1 VSLRG
6 AGVSSV
12 CAQLSS
18 GAHVPLIAQA
28 FVAYAGGLLIGFGAD
43 GTVALAAS
51 GLATIVAAWAA
62 LFRARILLGLCVLL
76 VSGVCVARV
85 TPAPPPPWERVPG
98 ALEPVRS
105 ELGRRID
112 ALFGAQAQVA
122 RALLIAD
129 QRQMPVEVRDRY
141 ATAGLVHM
149 LSISGLHVAII
160 AGSLELLLLAMRF
173 RRRPAAALSVVLVFT
188 YVAVLDW
195 RAPALRAAVMYG
207 TMSLTRALQRPT
219 SPWASLAIGGWVP
232 LVAPRT
238 VLELGYQLSLAGM
251 VALTAAGSLSRRW
264 KLESLGVIRSRII
277 RDLLASTLASITTAP
292 FVAWYF
298 GRISLI
304 GPVANLFAGPVI
316 AVLQPTLFI
325 ALALSPVGPLAAFAA
340 DAAQPLLVA
349 FDVVARTAASFPAA
363 AVDVAPTLQAAAA
376 CAVAIV
382 ALLVAALGRRR
393 ARALFV
399 AGGALAVAA
408 WLPFFP
414 LGSGQLE
421 MHVLDVGQGDAVAL
435 RTDRGNWVLVDAGR
449 AWRRGDAGRS
459 VIVPYVRRRG
469 GDVLALVLSHPHADH
484 VGGAASVVRWLRPRA
499 VWDPAYVG
507 TTTTYRDALEMT
519 ARRRILWRRVTPGD
533 SIVADG
539 VHIRFLAPDSAWTA
553 QLSDPNEASAVA
565 LVRYR
570 GATILLTGDAER
582 GEEEWLLA
590 NAFDSLDVD
599 VLKVGHHGSSTS
611 STPAFLDA
619 VTPLLAVVS
628 VGAENAYRHPS
639 VEVLE
644 RLVDRGARVV
654 RTDLGG
660 TVVVRTDGRTIH
672 VRQGGDSW
680 ALLRE

>member
-1 VSLRG
+1 VLLAAVLRARVSL
-6 AGVSSV
+6 AIGV
-12 CAQLSS
+12 L
-18 GAHVPLIAQA
+18 
-28 FVAYAGGLLIGFGAD
+28 FV
-43 GTVALAAS
+43 S
-51 GLATIVAAWAA
+51 GLA
-62 LFRARILLGLCVLL
+62 
-76 VSGVCVARV
+76 VARV
-85 TPAPPPPWERVPG
+85 TPAPPPPWERHAG

-112 ALFGAQAQVA
+112 ALFGSQAQVA

-129 QRQMPVEVRDRY
+129 QRQMEVEVRDRY

-160 AGSLELLLLAMRF
+160 AGSIELLLLAMRF
-173 RRRPAAALSVVLVFT
+173 RRRPAAAMSVVLVFA

-207 TMSLTRALQRPT
+207 TMSLARALQRPT
-219 SPWASLAIGGWVP
+219 SPWASLAIGGWIP
-232 LVAPRT
+232 LLAPRT

-251 VALTAAGSLSRRW
+251 IALTAAGSLARRW
-264 KLESLGVIRSRII
+264 KLESLGVIRARIV

-292 FVAWYF
+292 LVAWYF

-325 ALALSPVGPLAAFAA
+325 ALALSPFQAIASFVA
-340 DAAQPLLVA
+340 DAAHPLLRA
-349 FDVVARTAASFPAA
+349 FDTVARTAASLPGA
-363 AVDVAPTLQAAAA
+363 AVDVAPTLYTATGA
-376 CAVAIV
+376 AVAIV

-393 ARALFV
+393 ARPLLV
-399 AGGALAVAA
+399 AGSALAAVA
-408 WLPFFP
+408 WLPLLP
-414 LGSGQLE
+414 LGSGDLE
-421 MHVLDVGQGDAVAL
+421 LHVLDVGQGDAIAL

-507 TTTTYRDALEMT
+507 TTTTYRDALEIT
-519 ARRRILWRRVTPGD
+519 ARRRTQWRRVTPGD

-539 VHIRFLAPDSAWTA
+539 VQIRFLAPDSAWTE
-553 QLSDPNEASAVA
+553 QLNDPNEASAVA
-565 LVRYR
+565 LIRFGAVRM
-570 GATILLTGDAER
+570 LLTGDAER
-582 GEEEWLLA
+582 GEEQWLLA
-590 NAFDSLDVD
+590 NAVDSLDVD
-599 VLKVGHHGSSTS
+599 VLKVGHHGSGTS
-611 STPAFLDA
+611 STPSFLDA
-619 VTPLLAVVS
+619 VTPLLAIVS

-639 VEVLE
+639 AEVLQ
-644 RLVDRGARVV
+644 RLHDRGARVV
-654 RTDLGG
+654 RTDRGG
-660 TVVVRTDGRTIH
+660 TVVVRTDGRRIH
-672 VRQGGDSW
+672 VRQGGTSW
-680 ALLRE
+680 ALLRD